1 VKLIAL
7 HLAVCLIGMPS
18 LRAADSLEA
27 GFTKPPEETK
37 PWVYWYWLDNNVS
50 RDGITR
56 DLEAMSR
63 VGIGAA
69 LIGNIIQ
76 QPDHQMHVGTVK
88 VLSAEWWGMIGHAIR
103 EGGRLGVDIGL
114 FNCPG
119 WSQAGGPWNTESQS
133 MRSVTTTETRVEGPQ
148 RFSGKLPL
156 PPGYFK
162 DIAVLAFPAP
172 SHDNER
178 LSNHL
183 PRLVSVPATE
193 GLGSLIDNNLGTGLD
208 FPAHAARSQPF
219 VLDITLE
226 RPITARSLTLHP
238 SAGKHFQVNV
248 VLEAGNSAESL
259 RPVESFV
266 MDRTNPLGP
275 LGSGP
280 LAMSFAPASA
290 RMFRLTFTGLTA
302 AGGLAEINL
311 SAAARV
317 EKFIEKQLGRMH
329 PTPLPMWGDYL
340 WRDSP
345 LAKETELAVPSGN
358 VLDVSKN
365 LAADG
370 TFTWDVPPGSW
381 VIMRTGMVPTGARNS
396 PAGEGSGLEV
406 DKMSRS
412 ALKSHFDAY
421 IGQPLQSIPAAERK
435 AFKYVV
441 ADSWEQGPQNWTD
454 GFDKEF
460 KARYGYDPLPWLPVL
475 TGRMVG
481 SAERSDR
488 FLWDLRRLVADRVA
502 SDYVGGFRDLC
513 EEQGLQLWLENY
525 GHWGFPADFLQFG
538 GASHHIGGEFWWE
551 TGALGD
557 IECRGAASAA
567 HTYGFPRI
575 SAEAFTCNFS
585 NFSAHPYALKRRG
598 DWALTEGINHYVL
611 HVYIHQPWEDRV
623 PGMTAWFGTEF
634 NRHNTWFD
642 AGKAWIDSTRRTHF
656 LLQQGN
662 HVADVAYFTGEDAPK
677 MTGIKNPPLPPGY
690 SFDYINGE
698 AIEKRMEVRD
708 GRFVLPD
715 GTSYRVLVLPE
726 LPTMRPA
733 LLRKLRD
740 LVAAGGVILGPRPL
754 RSPSLENHPACD
766 EEVAS
771 LAATLWGDMKGTARR
786 DFGKGRVYQGHDLA
800 AVLSD
805 IGVTEDVRGLEE
817 TKVLWIHRRTKDADI
832 YFLSNQHVESVGITP
847 EFRVED
853 RLPELWNPETGNM
866 DLLGRVEKTA
876 HGVRVPLTLAA
887 GDSALLV
894 FRSGA
899 EKQALITRVTRD
911 GEPSNVSVSRNGK
924 QLVARISEPGEYR
937 FENVA
942 GVETLRVA
950 DVPAP
955 QEIAGPWTVAFP
967 QGMDVPEELGLE
979 KLISLSEHSNQAVKY
994 FSGKAVYKTNFELS
1008 PAQLAEQSEL
1018 TLDLGNVGMMA
1029 EVVLNG
1035 QSLGS
1040 VWKPP
1045 FTIAMAGAAK
1055 AGNNKL
1061 EIRVT
1066 TTWHNR
1072 LVGDVKYPAGF
1083 PGVPL
1088 DPKRFKTWCSK
1099 NSERIKANT
1108 PLQPTGLIGP
1118 VRVIS
1123 AVRARLGGQ

>member
-1 VKLIAL
+1 MKRITLQFLAL
-7 HLAVCLIGMPS
+7 LLGMLS
-18 LRAADSLEA
+18 SFAADPLET
-27 GFTKPPEETK
+27 GFAKPPEETK
-37 PWVYWYWLDNNVS
+37 PWVYWYWIDNNIS
-50 RDGITR
+50 REGITR

-76 QPDHQMHVGTVK
+76 QADHQTQVGTVK
-88 VLSAEWWGMIGHAIR
+88 VLSSEWWSMIEHAIR

-119 WSQAGGPWNTESQS
+119 WSQSGGPWNKESQS
-133 MRSVTTTETRVEGPQ
+133 MRRVAFTETRVEGPQ
-148 RFSGKLPL
+148 QFSGKLPV
-156 PPGYFK
+156 PPGYFE

-172 SHDNER
+172 AHDDNQLLNHAPR
-178 LSNHL
+178 LS
-183 PRLVSVPATE
+183 SEPAAE
-193 GLGSLIDNNLGTGLD
+193 GLDRLIDNNLGTALD
-208 FPAHAARSQPF
+208 FPGQAARSQPF

-226 RPITARSLTLHP
+226 QAITARSITLHP
-238 SAGKHFQVNV
+238 ASGRHFQVNV
-248 VLEAGNSAESL
+248 VLEAGDDAHSL

-275 LGSGP
+275 LGAGP
-280 LAMSFAPASA
+280 LAMSFTPVSA
-290 RMFRLTFTGLTA
+290 KLFRLTFTGLTA

-329 PTPLPMWGDYL
+329 PTPLPMWDDYL
-340 WRDSP
+340 WRESP
-345 LAKETELAVPSGN
+345 LAEETEFALPSGN
-358 VLDVSKN
+358 ILDLSKN

-381 VIMRTGMVPTGARNS
+381 VIMRTGMVPTGAGNS

-406 DKMSRS
+406 DKMNRD

-421 IGQPLQSIPAAERK
+421 LGQPLQNIPAAERK

-454 GFDKEF
+454 GLDQEF

-475 TGRMVG
+475 TGRTVQ
-481 SAERSDR
+481 SAGLSDR
-488 FLWDLRRLVADRVA
+488 FLWDLRRLVADRIA
-502 SDYVGGFRDLC
+502 KDYVGGFRDLC
-513 EEQGLQLWLENY
+513 DEHGLKFWLENY
-525 GHWGFPADFLQFG
+525 GHWGFPADFLQYG
-538 GASHHIGGEFWWE
+538 GASHLIGGEFWWE
-551 TGALGD
+551 TGDLGD

-567 HTYGFPRI
+567 HTYGFPI
-575 SAEAFTCNFS
+575 VSAEAFTCNFS

-642 AGKAWIDSTRRTHF
+642 TGKAWIDSMRRTHF

-662 HVADVAYFTGEDAPK
+662 HVADVAYFTGEDTPK
-677 MTGIKNPPLPPGY
+677 MTGIRNPPLPPGY
-690 SFDYINGE
+690 SYDYINGE
-698 AIEKRMEVRD
+698 AIEQRMEVRD

-754 RSPSLENHPACD
+754 RSPSLENHPASD

-786 DFGKGRVYQGHDLA
+786 DFGKGRVYQGQDLA

-805 IGVTEDVRGLEE
+805 LGVVEDVRGLDEA
-817 TKVLWIHRRTKDADI
+817 KVLWIHRKTEDADI
-832 YFLSNQHVESVGITP
+832 YFLSNQSDESVSINP
-847 EFRVED
+847 EFRVGE
-853 RLPELWNPETGNM
+853 RLPELWNPETGKM
-866 DLLGRVEKTA
+866 DRLGRVEKTA
-876 HGVRVPLTLAA
+876 QGVRVPLTLAA

-894 FRSGA
+894 FRNDA
-899 EKQALITRVTRD
+899 ENQAVVTRATRD
-911 GEPSNVSVSRNGK
+911 GNPSDVVVTRSDGE
-924 QLVARISEPGEYR
+924 LIAHISEAGEYR
-937 FENVA
+937 FETSA
-942 GVETLRVA
+942 GIETLRIA
-950 DVPAP
+950 GVPAP
-955 QEIAGPWTVAFP
+955 LEIAGPWTVAFP
-967 QGMDVPEELGLE
+967 KGMDLPGELNFE
-979 KLISLSEHSNQAVKY
+979 KLIPLSEHAKHAVKY
-994 FSGKAVYKTNFELS
+994 FSGTAVYHTSFHLS
-1008 PAQLAEQSEL
+1008 AAQTDSQTEL

-1029 EVVLNG
+1029 EVILNG
-1035 QSLGS
+1035 QSLGT

-1055 AGNNKL
+1055 SGDNKL

-1072 LVGDVKYPAGF
+1072 LVGDVKYPDGF
-1083 PGVPL
+1083 PGVPV
-1088 DPKRFKTWCSK
+1088 DPNRFKTWCSR
-1099 NSERIKANT
+1099 NSERIKADT

-1118 VRVIS
+1118 VRVVS